1 MSYIP
6 HGADRQG
13 RRITGVWTT
22 EDVGRSVWRRSG
34 QPVIQYE
41 DIPSTIPTKPAPFD
55 AAHGCW
61 EPEDD
66 RPIEGGGVIV
76 WLAGAIGAVL
86 ACALLAHIGAR
97 LGLLS

>member
-6 HGADRQG
+6 HGADQQG

-41 DIPSTIPTKPAPFD
+41 DIPSTIPTKPATFD

-61 EPEDD
+61 ETPAEPVD
-66 RPIEGGGVIV
+66 RMLSGYARGIV
-76 WLAGAIGAVL
+76 SALIVGAIVAFVL
-86 ACALLAHIGAR
+86 VVTR
-97 LGLLS
+97 